1 MRPKLGNARNRAF
14 STALALMRSMAGPH
28 KAGFLN
34 SLLVGPRGESL
45 VRAIEEWY
53 KEYGSAL

>member
-34 SLLVGPRGESL
+34 SLLKLADEMFIYMAQPEPSMPV
-45 VRAIEEWY
+45 EE
-53 KEYGSAL
+53 